1 MEQGNVKRP
10 AILWADDDPDEIA
23 IMRELL
29 SSFDNSYHI
38 AEATNGQ
45 KVLDYLHAAVT
56 TDTLPSLIVL
66 DINMPVLNGKDT
78 LARIKQNPALKSIPV
93 VVFTTS
99 SSPLDQNFCNHY

>member
-1 MEQGNVKRP
+1 MENTYMKNP
-10 AILWADDDPDEIA
+10 IILWADDDPDEIA
-23 IMRELL
+23 IMREVLQY
-29 SSFDNSYHI
+29 FDTGYDI
-38 AEATNGQ
+38 VEVRNGK

-56 TDTLPSLIVL
+56 TDTLPCLIVL

-99 SSPLDQNFCNHY
+99 SSP